1 MKNSV
6 SPVRNHQIQGLE
18 APEIDQKSTE
28 NRHRVSDAFFVIFW
42 SKSTL
47 ILTSK
52 MEPFG
57 HREPLKNVSKIWP
70 RKKRVPPSSC
80 AALPVAPLPPI
91 TCSGK
96 PAPKSDKGNV
106 CADDELESKVG
117 EHKKNACDLHGQ
129 CNDIHDFRQVA
140 RCTNKLK
147 KHSITR
153 SQEHQHPWK
162 KNMRQ
167 LAKNQRGYV
176 PKQPPNYQKSKKIW
190 SKMCSG
196 CFLKANGLQVD
207 ARSRN
212 GPEKIEVGRFG
223 EPFERPNRDKID

>member
-6 SPVRNHQIQGLE
+6 SLIRNHHFQGLE

-28 NRHRVSDAFFVIFW
+28 NRHRVSDAFFVTFW

-70 RKKRVPPSSC
+70 RKKRVRWNPC
-80 AALPVAPLPPI
+80 AGRPVAPLPPI

-117 EHKKNACDLHGQ
+117 EHKKSACDLHGQ
-129 CNDIHDFRQVA
+129 CNEIHDFRQVA
-140 RCTNKLK
+140 RCTKKLK
-147 KHSITR
+147 KHCITR
-153 SQEHQHPWK
+153 SKEHQHPWK
-162 KNMRQ
+162 KH
-167 LAKNQRGYV
+167 GTTC
-176 PKQPPNYQKSKKIW
+176 QKSKRICAKTTAKLSKI
-190 SKMCSG
+190 KENIVQNV
-196 CFLKANGLQVD
+196 LGLL
-207 ARSRN
+207 
-212 GPEKIEVGRFG
+212 
-223 EPFERPNRDKID
+223 FEG